1 MPYGSLVKVAS
12 DEMDIDIHEEEVVM
26 NADIESPEPQ
36 PQPTASPKAK
46 KHKKTIEKIHWETPI
61 SPSTPT
67 EVQSEGKKVK
77 GKKRKGDSTNT
88 AEFPAPKKSKKTK
101 T

>member
-1 MPYGSLVKVAS
+1 
-12 DEMDIDIHEEEVVM
+12 MDIDIHEEEMVM
-26 NADIESPEPQ
+26 NADIESPKPQ
-36 PQPTASPKAK
+36 PAASPKAK
-46 KHKKTIEKIHWETPI
+46 KHKKTIEKIHLETPI
-61 SPSTPT
+61 SPSIPT

-88 AEFPAPKKSKKTK
+88 AESPAPKKIKKTK